1 MDTGAPLIL
10 LPPVCGEMS
19 DKEVQCFCLEKKH
32 PFIFEDLLVLEICVL
47 HVDFVSVL
55 TSALKKPGFG
65 LLLTAVLLIFYPSSH
80 VLPSP
85 TPALGVTELM
95 ESSVYPRTKEP
106 TVL

>member
-1 MDTGAPLIL
+1 
-10 LPPVCGEMS
+10 MS

-32 PFIFEDLLVLEICVL
+32 PFIFEDLLVSEICVL

-85 TPALGVTELM
+85 TPALGVIELM